1 MDFNT
6 ILQVQIQDYP
16 NRLKSYLVGR
26 EEGRYL
32 ILKMP
37 SVIGNPEEIFA
48 KGKELTVRYVH
59 QGSVFGFRAPI
70 MLTILDCF
78 NVIFIHFPKAIED
91 YNLRTHKRFE
101 CSLPARLEVIT
112 RHQNRQ
118 LRFKGIIGD
127 ISKGGCKATI
137 TMQELEWVK
146 EPLKIQSVIEIY
158 LALPGVEGEL
168 FLQGAVRSMIQD
180 DKGLALGVQFVD
192 LSGKSQTQLNKFLSD
207 NRIC

>member
-6 ILQVQIQDYP
+6 ILQIQVQGYP

-48 KGKELTVRYVH
+48 KDKELTVRYVH

-70 MLTILDCF
+70 MLTVLDCF
-78 NVIFIHFPKAIED
+78 YVVFIHFPKAIED

-118 LRFKGIIGD
+118 LRFKGIVGD

-158 LALPGVEGEL
+158 LALPGIEGEL

-192 LSGKSQTQLNKFLSD
+192 LSGKSQAQLNKFLSD
-207 NRIC
+207 NRIS